1 MSKQMDEF
9 FRVPQ
14 PLALS
19 LLDALILFDGLGC
32 DRLGCL
38 GGVVLRDVGGGGGD
52 GSPCLAAG
60 DAYDN
65 CAKHQQGQ

>member
-1 MSKQMDEF
+1 MDEF

-19 LLDALILFDGLGC
+19 LLDTLVLLDS
-32 DRLGCL
+32 L

-52 GSPCLAAG
+52 GSPGLATA
-60 DAYDN
+60 DADT
-65 CAKHQQGQ
+65 KRQQGQQGQ

>member
-19 LLDALILFDGLGC
+19 LLDALVLLDG
-32 DRLGCL
+32 L

-52 GSPCLAAG
+52 GSPGLATT
-60 DAYDN
+60 DAYGN

>member
-19 LLDALILFDGLGC
+19 LLDALILFDGLGR
-32 DRLGCL
+32 DGRGRFGLR
-38 GGVVLRDVGGGGGD
+38 GVQLLNVSCGSGD
-52 GSPCLAAG
+52 GSPSLATT
-60 DAYDN
+60 DADT
-65 CAKHQQGQ
+65 KRQQGQ

>member
-1 MSKQMDEF
+1 MDEF

-19 LLDALILFDGLGC
+19 LLDALVLFDSLGGDC
-32 DRLGCL
+32 LGGL

-52 GSPCLAAG
+52 RPPSLATA
-60 DAYDN
+60 DAYGN